1 MNTMKYLEKNFKEK
15 SSAYSHEYQKI
26 FDDCVIK
33 KMKFKHAKK
42 EAWEQTQ
49 HLRDLIL
56 KMPSVKM
63 YFLRL
68 KGENKHV

>member
-1 MNTMKYLEKNFKEK
+1 MNTINYLEKNFKEK
-15 SSAYSHEYQKI
+15 SSAYSYEYQQI
-26 FDDCVIK
+26 FDDCIIK

-49 HLRDLIL
+49 HLRELIL

-63 YFLRL
+63 YLEML
-68 KGENKHV
+68 KGE